1 MLSKKGARARNLERL
16 FLCPWMDGMPQGARK
31 AVRLCPWMD
40 GLKAWN
46 RCLPCIF
53 RTPHVHVGRHKI
65 APCIFRTPHVHV
77 GRFSR
82 GARKATWHCLLYFFV
97 SFFTTSFTLAD
108 NACSSEHI
116 DETTRIAYTYDGDT
130 LQLRD
135 GRKVRLIG
143 INTPE
148 LERKNKT
155 AEPFAIAAKN
165 ALRTLF
171 KHHKTITLR
180 YGEEKKD
187 HYGRFLAHGFLTDG
201 QNIQAILLNQ
211 GLARA
216 IAIPPNTQFSACYL
230 EQERKAR
237 CNKIGL
243 WKPAKILQAKNLN
256 NQHTGFLFV
265 QGKVTNI
272 STNNRGIWLNIDHK
286 LTIGIRP
293 ENQALFDIKAIND
306 MVNQSVTVRGWI
318 NKSNKSTPFY
328 MRVRHPLSI
337 QLSETFSCS

>member
-1 MLSKKGARARNLERL
+1 MAAWLCPRMDGIQQRART
-16 FLCPWMDGMPQGARK
+16 
-31 AVRLCPWMD
+31 AVL
-40 GLKAWN
+40 L
-46 RCLPCIF
+46 
-53 RTPHVHVGRHKI
+53 
-65 APCIFRTPHVHV
+65 
-77 GRFSR
+77 
-82 GARKATWHCLLYFFV
+82 CLLYFSGLLFA
-97 SFFTTSFTLAD
+97 SFPAHAD

-116 DETTRIAYTYDGDT
+116 DETTTIRYIYDGDT

-155 AEPFAIAAKN
+155 AEPFAIAAKS
-165 ALRTLF
+165 ALKGIF
-171 KHHKTITLR
+171 KNQKTIALR

-187 HYGRFLAHGFLTDG
+187 HYGRVLAHGFLTDG
-201 QNIQAILLNQ
+201 QNIQALLLNL
-211 GLARA
+211 GLARV
-216 IAIPPNTQFSACYL
+216 ISIPPNTQFSACYL

-237 CNKIGL
+237 CKKTGL
-243 WKPAKILQAKNLN
+243 WKQTKILQAKNLK
-256 NQHTGFLFV
+256 NQHTGFHLV

-272 STNNRGIWLNIDHK
+272 STNTKGIWLNIDNK

-293 ENQALFDIKAIND
+293 ENQALFDIKEIND

-328 MRVRHPLSI
+328 IRIRHPLSI
-337 QLSETFSCS
+337 QLSETFSCN

>member
-1 MLSKKGARARNLERL
+1 MAVRRMSRDGRAENCSLHFPHFPHPCGSADICSSAIAPALPYYR
-16 FLCPWMDGMPQGARK
+16 PSMDICNICTSTIHGGRIPQGARK
-31 AVRLCPWMD
+31 AVRMSPF
-40 GLKAWN
+40 
-46 RCLPCIF
+46 RLP
-53 RTPHVHVGRHKI
+53 
-65 APCIFRTPHVHV
+65 AY
-77 GRFSR
+77 FSLL
-82 GARKATWHCLLYFFV
+82 ASVLATVLGSPV
-97 SFFTTSFTLAD
+97 LAE
-108 NACSSEHI
+108 NACSSEHF
-116 DETTRIAYTYDGDT
+116 DETTTVGYTHDGDT
-130 LQLRD
+130 LQLSD

-165 ALRTLF
+165 TLRTLF
-171 KHHKTITLR
+171 KNHKTITLR

-243 WKPAKILQAKNLN
+243 WKQAKILPAKSLN

-272 STNNRGIWLNIDHK
+272 STNNRGLWLNIDHK

-293 ENQALFDIKAIND
+293 ENQAQFDIKALND
-306 MVNQSVTVRGWI
+306 TVNQSLTVRGWI

-337 QLSETFSCS
+337 QLSETFSCNSSTLSH

>member
-1 MLSKKGARARNLERL
+1 MSMDGRYAAKSQGWRCGE
-16 FLCPWMDGMPQGARK
+16 CPWMDGLKIAPCIFRTSHIRVGRIPQEAWK
-31 AVRLCPWMD
+31 VVRLCPWMD
-40 GLKAWN
+40 GIPQRARMAVQMSLL
-46 RCLPCIF
+46 RLPAYF
-53 RTPHVHVGRHKI
+53 SLLTLVLSTVLASHV
-65 APCIFRTPHVHV
+65 
-77 GRFSR
+77 
-82 GARKATWHCLLYFFV
+82 
-97 SFFTTSFTLAD
+97 LAD

-116 DETTRIAYTYDGDT
+116 DETTRIAYAYDGDT
-130 LQLRD
+130 LQLSD

-148 LERKNKT
+148 LEHKNKT

-165 ALRTLF
+165 TLRTLF
-171 KHHKTITLR
+171 RNHKTINLR

-187 HYGRFLAHGFLTDG
+187 HYGRLLAHGFLTDG

-230 EQERKAR
+230 EQEHKAR
-237 CNKIGL
+237 CNEIGL
-243 WKPAKILQAKNLN
+243 WKQAKIVQAKKLN

-293 ENQALFDIKAIND
+293 ENQALFNIKAIND

-318 NKSNKSTPFY
+318 NKSNKSTPYY
-328 MRVRHPLSI
+328 MRARHPLSI